1 MIDVK
6 TKARHEW
13 RAGWPAVCA
22 GLIGAGA
29 AQIHFASIGV
39 FIKPMTQALGWGS
52 STVTLGILI
61 CSIVSVPGIPLV
73 GLLAQKVGVR
83 RIILVG
89 LPLFFLAFASL
100 GLLSHNRTQWEIGW
114 VCVALASVLSKS
126 NLWMLWVA
134 QRFDAARGMAFAL
147 IMVGAGLL
155 AIFVPIL
162 SQLSIESFGWR
173 ATFPLLAATMAVLSI
188 PACVVGFRLCPPAAG
203 ESTKAPRDANLE
215 LPGMLIQEAIRTRS
229 FWQISLIA
237 FLIGAGLIS
246 LQIHLVPM
254 FEDKGLSAR
263 TAAVAAGVFGGA
275 TLAGRLIVGGLLDR
289 FSATLIGM
297 INLLLPA
304 LACILY
310 LSIPIG
316 STSSML
322 VTVLLGFGAGAE
334 GDVLG
339 YITAKYFGVRS
350 FGTIFGAMTALF
362 ALGAGVGPYGMSLLR
377 DHLGTYSG
385 IVLMLF
391 CALLICSVLFVTLGS
406 YPTFS
411 KREELTPDPN
421 AARSLQVASQ

>member
-6 TKARHEW
+6 SKARHEW

-22 GLIGAGA
+22 GLLGAGA

-52 STVTLGILI
+52 STVTLGIFI
-61 CSIVSVPGIPLV
+61 CSIVSVPGVPLV

-83 RIILVG
+83 RIVLVG
-89 LPLFFLAFASL
+89 LPVFFLAFASL
-100 GLLSHNRTQWEIGW
+100 SLLSHNRTQWVIGW
-114 VCVALASVLSKS
+114 ILVALASVLSKA

-147 IMVGAGLL
+147 VMVGAGVL
-155 AIFVPIL
+155 AIFVPIA
-162 SQLSIESFGWR
+162 SQLSIENFGWR
-173 ATFPLLAATMAVLSI
+173 ATFPLLAAAMAALSI
-188 PACVVGFRLCPPAAG
+188 PACIVGFRLCPPAAG
-203 ESTKAPRDANLE
+203 ERVKAPSDANLE

-237 FLIGAGLIS
+237 FLIGAGLVS
-246 LQIHLVPM
+246 LQVHLVPM
-254 FEDKGLSAR
+254 FEDRGLSAR

-275 TLAGRLIVGGLLDR
+275 TLAGRFIVGGLLDR
-289 FSATLIGM
+289 FSANLLGM
-297 INLLLPA
+297 LNLLLPA

-310 LSIPIG
+310 LAIPIG
-316 STSSML
+316 STSGML

-350 FGTIFGAMTALF
+350 FGTIFGAMTGLF

-377 DHLGTYSG
+377 DHLGSYSG
-385 IVLMLF
+385 IVLLLF
-391 CALLICSVLFVTLGS
+391 CALLMCSVLFVTLGR

-411 KREELTPDPN
+411 KREEFTRGRDSEQVP
-421 AARSLQVASQ
+421 AAI

>member
-1 MIDVK
+1 MIDRK
-6 TKARHEW
+6 SKARHEW

-52 STVTLGILI
+52 STVTLGIFI

-100 GLLSHNRTQWEIGW
+100 GLLSHNRTQWVIGW
-114 VCVALASVLSKS
+114 VCIALAGVLSKS

-147 IMVGAGLL
+147 VMVGAGVL
-155 AIFVPIL
+155 AIFVPIM

-173 ATFPLLAATMAVLSI
+173 ATFPLLAAAMAVLFI

-237 FLIGAGLIS
+237 FLIGAGL
-246 LQIHLVPM
+246 
-254 FEDKGLSAR
+254 
-263 TAAVAAGVFGGA
+263 
-275 TLAGRLIVGGLLDR
+275 
-289 FSATLIGM
+289 
-297 INLLLPA
+297 
-304 LACILY
+304 
-310 LSIPIG
+310 
-316 STSSML
+316 
-322 VTVLLGFGAGAE
+322 
-334 GDVLG
+334 
-339 YITAKYFGVRS
+339 
-350 FGTIFGAMTALF
+350 
-362 ALGAGVGPYGMSLLR
+362 
-377 DHLGTYSG
+377 
-385 IVLMLF
+385 
-391 CALLICSVLFVTLGS
+391 
-406 YPTFS
+406 
-411 KREELTPDPN
+411 
-421 AARSLQVASQ
+421 

>member
-6 TKARHEW
+6 SKARHEW

-22 GLIGAGA
+22 GLLGAGA

-52 STVTLGILI
+52 STVTLGIFI
-61 CSIVSVPGIPLV
+61 CSIVSVPGVPLV
-73 GLLAQKVGVR
+73 GLLAQKVGLS
-83 RIILVG
+83 RIILLG

-100 GLLSHNRTQWEIGW
+100 GLLSHNRTEWVIGW
-114 VCVALASVLSKS
+114 AFVALASVLSKA

-147 IMVGAGLL
+147 IMVGAGVL
-155 AIFVPIL
+155 AIFVPIM

-173 ATFPLLAATMAVLSI
+173 ATFPLLAAAMALLSI

-203 ESTKAPRDANLE
+203 ERTKAPRDANLE

-254 FEDKGLSAR
+254 FEDKGLGAR

-275 TLAGRLIVGGLLDR
+275 TLAGRFIVGGLLDR
-289 FSATLIGM
+289 FSANLIGM

-304 LACILY
+304 LACVVY
-310 LSIPIG
+310 LTIPIG
-316 STSSML
+316 SSSGML

-350 FGTIFGAMTALF
+350 FGTIFGAMTGLF

-377 DHLGTYSG
+377 DHFGSYSG

-391 CALLICSVLFVTLGS
+391 CALLVCSVLFVTLGS

-411 KREELTPDPN
+411 KGEEFTRHPK
-421 AARSLQVASQ
+421 SEQVPAPI